1 MSVKMM
7 NERKR
12 KVSFLCTS
20 AILCLLFQAVMCAGA
35 LRADEKKAKK
45 KKERPYDPTSAYEIR
60 KIEGWRVYVLKRLEK
75 EKPEILRKAMRLV
88 GLQLYQITLV
98 VPDGP
103 LEKLREVPIW
113 VCDRKDG
120 PIHFHPNRG
129 WLVTNGYNPDK
140 AKAVDISRV
149 ANIVNSYRTQRWVL
163 LHELAHAYHNR
174 VLGFNHPK
182 VLQAYRNAKKSKK
195 YESVL
200 LHNGRKVRHYALT
213 NEKEYFAECTEAFFG
228 TNDFYPFVRSELK
241 EHDPGVYKVLEE
253 VWGRRK

>member
-1 MSVKMM
+1 MI
-7 NERKR
+7 ERKR
-12 KVSFLCTS
+12 ESSLFSMAAVLC
-20 AILCLLFQAVMCAGA
+20 ILFQTVMCAGA
-35 LRADEKKAKK
+35 LRADEKKAEK

-60 KIEGWRVYVLKRLEK
+60 KIEGWKVYVLKRLAK

-120 PIHFHPNRG
+120 PIHFHPNRS
-129 WLVTNGYNPDK
+129 WLVNNCYNPDK

-182 VLQAYRNAKKSKK
+182 ILQAYRNAKKSKK

-228 TNDFYPFVRSELK
+228 TNDFYPFVRPELK
-241 EHDPGVYKVLEE
+241 EHDPGVYKLLEE
-253 VWGRRK
+253 IWGRRK